1 MPKNDFDR
9 LEKEL
14 RSGTGHARPLT
25 PEELEERRRRWAV
38 SPQRASFD
46 TALNVLLIRENLAG
60 AEWAIQQL
68 REAAAAAQRVADAT
82 DDNPEMGRDSKIM
95 AKALEVAALTLEQ
108 SLDKRSAEL
117 ATREG

>member
-1 MPKNDFDR
+1 MTTQND
-9 LEKEL
+9 
-14 RSGTGHARPLT
+14 GT
-25 PEELEERRRRWAV
+25 EV
-38 SPQRASFD
+38 STQRAQFD
-46 TALNVLLIRENLAG
+46 SALRRILMRENLAG
-60 AEWAIQQL
+60 TEWAIQQL

-108 SLDKRSAEL
+108 SLDKRAAEL